1 MGQCECRNQDTE
13 REEIETADNNNDL
26 DYYNF
31 EDYNYEIE
39 LSNFHKILIVILN
52 ILTGGIGTMLVPFL
66 NKKRKIKVMIIAGIL
81 IGIFQ
86 ILHFL
91 HFFSLIS
98 GIKFLEDFYESIS
111 EDKFLS
117 LFFEVSSDNDKLFPD
132 ENEENE
138 ENEEKSSILGF
149 IIDTLKLNLSETLA
163 KKQRKKVLKAIFGS
177 ISGMSYSNSLFTIL
191 VNLVNAKPDAPN
203 YKLSIKIFLYN
214 LFNPGVG
221 FILSCFSL
229 FPACDCEKQKYN
241 LRGIILSIS
250 GMIFGVLLMIC
261 PFSLGIGIYLVK
273 LTDKMFTIFPIKI
286 TFIFIGGT
294 GVIISFILSGINKK
308 TILEAAKIKV
318 NPLDIFMGCGDNAE
332 HLISEF
338 GWSSFFKI
346 IFNMVIPGSG
356 TLCLLCKY
364 GCDCYIILVSLVQL
378 FGGIFFFFL

>member
-1 MGQCECRNQDTE
+1 MQKRIEYKDQTPQSEENQL
-13 REEIETADNNNDL
+13 ADLGNDL
-26 DYYNF
+26 DNYVLK
-31 EDYNYEIE
+31 DYNYEIE
-39 LSNFHKILIVILN
+39 LSDFQKILVVILN
-52 ILTGGIGTMLVPFL
+52 ILTGGIGTILLPFL

-81 IGIFQ
+81 IGLFQ
-86 ILHFL
+86 TLHFL
-91 HFFSLIS
+91 HFFSLLS
-98 GIKFLEDFYESIS
+98 GIKFLEDFYDYIS
-111 EDKFLS
+111 EDKFLTK
-117 LFFEVSSDNDKLFPD
+117 FFEVSSDNDKLFPD
-132 ENEENE
+132 VNEEK
-138 ENEEKSSILGF
+138 EEKSSILEF
-149 IIDTLKLNLSETLA
+149 IIDTLKLNLSETLD

-308 TILEAAKIKV
+308 TILEA
-318 NPLDIFMGCGDNAE
+318 C
-332 HLISEF
+332 
-338 GWSSFFKI
+338 
-346 IFNMVIPGSG
+346 
-356 TLCLLCKY
+356 
-364 GCDCYIILVSLVQL
+364 
-378 FGGIFFFFL
+378 

>member
-1 MGQCECRNQDTE
+1 M
-13 REEIETADNNNDL
+13 
-26 DYYNF
+26 
-31 EDYNYEIE
+31 
-39 LSNFHKILIVILN
+39 
-52 ILTGGIGTMLVPFL
+52 
-66 NKKRKIKVMIIAGIL
+66 
-81 IGIFQ
+81 
-86 ILHFL
+86 
-91 HFFSLIS
+91 FFFIS
-98 GIKFLEDFYESIS
+98 
-111 EDKFLS
+111 
-117 LFFEVSSDNDKLFPD
+117 
-132 ENEENE
+132 
-138 ENEEKSSILGF
+138 
-149 IIDTLKLNLSETLA
+149 
-163 KKQRKKVLKAIFGS
+163 
-177 ISGMSYSNSLFTIL
+177 
-191 VNLVNAKPDAPN
+191 
-203 YKLSIKIFLYN
+203 
-214 LFNPGVG
+214 
-221 FILSCFSL
+221 
-229 FPACDCEKQKYN
+229 ACDCEKQKYN

-318 NPLDIFMGCGDNAE
+318 NPLDIFLGCGDNAE